1 MLDLST
7 ETLLSGLPVE
17 DFPDSLEV
25 LGLAVLV
32 LEAVDIPISFFVSFG
47 GVQGVDAY

>member
-7 ETLLSGLPVE
+7 ETLLSSLPVE

-25 LGLAVLV
+25 LGLVVLV
-32 LEAVDIPISFFVSFG
+32 LEAVDKSISSVVSFG
-47 GVQGVDAY
+47 RVQGVGAY